1 MTDLCHLRHN
11 GVMPVRTTIDIPEPL
26 HNRLRVRAQQAGTS
40 VRALIVRALEQ
51 TYSET
56 RRGAYV
62 TGPPVNGKGNGAI
75 VPD

>member
-1 MTDLCHLRHN
+1 MA
-11 GVMPVRTTIDIPEPL
+11 VRTTIDIPEPL
-26 HNRLRVRAQQAGTS
+26 HNKLRVRAQQAGTS

-62 TGPPVNGKGNGAI
+62 TSPPVNGKGKLGPSFPIDENPHDL
-75 VPD
+75 VFS